1 MISMC
6 TVFNIEASVQSKES
20 GIQGQTMCD
29 IKEKGSFLCG
39 HLRDTGLTPGRATN
53 QKKAA

>member
-6 TVFNIEASVQSKES
+6 TIFNIEA
-20 GIQGQTMCD
+20 MCD
-29 IKEKGSFLCG
+29 IKEKGSFLYG
-39 HLRDTGLTPGRATN
+39 HLRDTGLTPGKTTN